1 MKISIP
7 LFISII
13 TPLFAQEAS
22 SESFLNSQSFIFT
35 IILVIVIYYF
45 IKKEKNL
52 EKSYHQIEAVINT
65 TIESIIV
72 SQNYKC
78 IDFNESALKLFKITN
93 KHDALGK
100 HPLDFIA
107 QESKELVKK
116 KIILDNA
123 DLYEAMI
130 VTMDGE
136 KIPVL
141 LKGTNIIVD
150 GKHLRISSIIDISEL
165 KDRESKLISQ
175 SKLASMGEM
184 IGNIAHQWRQ
194 PLSVISTS
202 ATGMHMQ
209 KEMGLLTDDEF
220 YKYCEVINEHSQ
232 FLSQTIDDFRN
243 FIKGDSKPVRFD
255 LKNDTDSFIKLVD
268 ATIKRNNITIILD
281 LEENIHIQGYPNELI
296 QCFMNIFNNAK
307 DALVENN
314 DEDDRFIF
322 ISQIINENNVIIEFK
337 DNAGGIPED
346 IIDKVFEPYFT
357 TKHKSQ
363 GTGLGLHMSYNLVT
377 NGMKG
382 TLEVKN
388 DEYDFN
394 GKLTKGPCFG
404 MLIPLNISYLLI
416 N

>member
-150 GKHLRISSIIDISEL
+150 GKYLRISSIIDISEL

-314 DEDDRFIF
+314 NEDDRFIF
-322 ISQIINENNVIIEFK
+322 ISQIISENNVIIEFK

-346 IIDKVFEPYFT
+346 IINKVFEPYFT

-394 GKLTKGPCFG
+394 GKHYKGASFNII
-404 MLIPLNISYLLI
+404 IPLNIS
-416 N
+416 

>member
-150 GKHLRISSIIDISEL
+150 RKHLRISSIIDISEL

-394 GKLTKGPCFG
+394 GKHYKGACFG
-404 MLIPLNISYLLI
+404 IVIPLNIS
-416 N
+416 

>member
-1 MKISIP
+1 MKTSIP

-13 TPLFAQEAS
+13 TPLFAQETS
-22 SESFLNSQSFIFT
+22 SESFLNSQFFIFT
-35 IILVIVIYYF
+35 IILVIIIFYF

-65 TIESIIV
+65 TIEAIIV
-72 SQNYKC
+72 SENYKC
-78 IDFNESALKLFKITN
+78 IDFNESAMKLFKITN

-100 HPLDFIA
+100 HPMDFIA

-123 DLYEAMI
+123 NLYEAMI
-130 VTMDGE
+130 LTMDGE

-314 DEDDRFIF
+314 NEDDRFIF
-322 ISQIINENNVIIEFK
+322 ISQIISENNVIIEFK

-346 IIDKVFEPYFT
+346 IINKVFEPYFT

-394 GKLTKGPCFG
+394 GKHYKGACFNII
-404 MLIPLNISYLLI
+404 IPLNIS
-416 N
+416 

>member
-1 MKISIP
+1 M
-7 LFISII
+7 
-13 TPLFAQEAS
+13 
-22 SESFLNSQSFIFT
+22 N
-35 IILVIVIYYF
+35 
-45 IKKEKNL
+45 
-52 EKSYHQIEAVINT
+52 
-65 TIESIIV
+65 
-72 SQNYKC
+72 
-78 IDFNESALKLFKITN
+78 
-93 KHDALGK
+93 
-100 HPLDFIA
+100 
-107 QESKELVKK
+107 
-116 KIILDNA
+116 
-123 DLYEAMI
+123 
-130 VTMDGE
+130 
-136 KIPVL
+136 
-141 LKGTNIIVD
+141 
-150 GKHLRISSIIDISEL
+150 
-165 KDRESKLISQ
+165 
-175 SKLASMGEM
+175 
-184 IGNIAHQWRQ
+184 
-194 PLSVISTS
+194 
-202 ATGMHMQ
+202 
-209 KEMGLLTDDEF
+209 
-220 YKYCEVINEHSQ
+220 
-232 FLSQTIDDFRN
+232 
-243 FIKGDSKPVRFD
+243 

-394 GKLTKGPCFG
+394 GKHYKGACFG
-404 MLIPLNISYLLI
+404 IVIPLNIS
-416 N
+416 

>member
-394 GKLTKGPCFG
+394 GKHYKGACFG
-404 MLIPLNISYLLI
+404 IVIPLNIS
-416 N
+416 